1 MWKHGGEK
9 MSKQRKVHH
18 EVASR
23 QHTYHV
29 ARNLAHKFG
38 YRHKPRWRKS
48 CRETNKSAR
57 QMTYAMFG
65 PEYMGVERKS

>member
-1 MWKHGGEK
+1 

-29 ARNLAHKFG
+29 ARHLSYKFG

-48 CRETNKSAR
+48 CRATGKSTR

-65 PEYMGVERKS
+65 PIFMGIVRNE

>member
-1 MWKHGGEK
+1 

-23 QHTYHV
+23 QHTYQV
-29 ARNLAHKFG
+29 ARHLAYKFG
-38 YRHKPRWRKS
+38 FKHKPRWRKS
-48 CRETNKSAR
+48 CRTTGKSTR

-65 PEYMGVERKS
+65 PAYMGIERKS

>member
-1 MWKHGGEK
+1 

-23 QHTYHV
+23 QHTYQV
-29 ARNLAHKFG
+29 ARHLSYKFG
-38 YRHKPRWRKS
+38 FKHKPRWRKS
-48 CRETNKSAR
+48 CRATDKSTR

-65 PEYMGVERKS
+65 PEFMGVERKS

>member
-1 MWKHGGEK
+1 
-9 MSKQRKVHH
+9 MSKQRRKHH

-23 QHTYHV
+23 QHTYQV
-29 ARNLAHKFG
+29 ARHLSYKFG

-48 CRETNKSAR
+48 CRATGKSTR